1 MDNRNNV
8 DDIFRKLDNA
18 NKTAYEDEQKNK
30 AKQILADKKQ
40 EKQEKIINSIIGIV
54 IAVVVL
60 ITVCS
65 FGIKSMNNSKLYNE
79 AMTNLNNGNTVE
91 AYEQFFSLGGYK
103 DSEEQYLKIKEKHKG
118 DFKYSA
124 IGDTIEFGEIEVREK
139 LSNPTIKPMNWIVI
153 AKDGNKLLL
162 FSQQV
167 LNYENVGMSLEETK
181 EREKEPCT
189 WETSFYREYLNDEF
203 YNKAFSKKEK
213 KMILTTDVINIP
225 ENDYGISGGN
235 DTKDKLFFLSKDEAE
250 KYLTKK
256 ELATNGRWYY
266 LRTQSNK
273 QGQFTKIEKR
283 GKIHER
289 FERKSVFNCSYFR
302 PAMWITVD

>member
-103 DSEEQYLKIKEKHKG
+103 DSKERYLKIKEAHKG
-118 DFKYSA
+118 DLKYSA
-124 IGDTIEFGEIEVREK
+124 IGDTIEFGKIEVKEDF
-139 LSNPTIKPMNWIVI
+139 SDTTTKPMSWIII
-153 AKDGNKLLL
+153 AKDGNKFLLL
-162 FSQQV
+162 SEEV
-167 LNYENVGMSLEETK
+167 IDDKIYNWSLEK
-181 EREKEPCT
+181 EKEPCT

-213 KMILTTDVINIP
+213 KQILTSNVINTP

-250 KYLTKK
+250 QYLTKK
-256 ELATNGRWYY
+256 ERKASNHLWWY
-266 LRTQSNK
+266 LRTQSTM
-273 QGQFTKIEKR
+273 QGQFIKVDKR
-283 GKIHER
+283 GKIEER
-289 FERKSVFNCSYFR
+289 IKRKYIYNSQHFR